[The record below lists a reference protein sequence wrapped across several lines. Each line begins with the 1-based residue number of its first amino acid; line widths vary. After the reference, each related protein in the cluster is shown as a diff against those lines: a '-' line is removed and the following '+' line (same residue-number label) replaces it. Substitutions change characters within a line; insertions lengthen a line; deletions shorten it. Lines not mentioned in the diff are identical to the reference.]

1 MRVVGEGI
9 LGTSMRKEETCKERK
24 YVVRRSRGPT
34 FSLGYLLGI
43 ALVVLVIVL
52 LILLIIDVI
61 D

>member
-1 MRVVGEGI
+1 MSVVGEGI
-9 LGTSMRKEETCKERK
+9 LGTSTRKEETCKERK
-24 YVVRRSRGPT
+24 HLVRRRRGPT

-52 LILLIIDVI
+52 LILLIIDII